1 MVVEIADVGVVGSG
15 IDRPVNDP
23 VEYQEEMSSSIGVCF
38 LAYETFSENHST
50 LVPCS
55 IHTSA
60 IDIAA
65 EFAA

>member
-1 MVVEIADVGVVGSG
+1 
-15 IDRPVNDP
+15 VNDP